1 MVGTSQ
7 QDRAI
12 WAYSF
17 VSFGEAE
24 YEDAF
29 FAAFFLELLIGE
41 RAFDMKMYQSNG
53 FSHGD
58 KCLIAKGLFQFG
70 CQSLGF
76 TCVETL

>member
-1 MVGTSQ
+1 MGILLRFFWRS
-7 QDRAI
+7 
-12 WAYSF
+12 
-17 VSFGEAE
+17 E

-29 FAAFFLELLIGE
+29 FCGFFLELLIGE